1 MSLVNYVG
9 SKKNTWGNV
18 VIYAIVGLAGL
29 VCLLPFLYV
38 LSVSLTDPK
47 VYIPFELRF
56 IPRKFSLEV
65 YRQVL
70 STGDF
75 LNALKNTIIV
85 TVGGVLLCTYTTFA
99 YAYGLTKR
107 KLPLRGFFLFMVLFA
122 LLFDVG
128 MIPYY
133 MNIRRLGLIN
143 TYWALILPALAI
155 PYNVIIVKSFFQGI
169 PYELEEAAMIDG
181 CDVFRTYFQII
192 LPLSKASL
200 ATIILFIAVDQ
211 WNQYIKPLM
220 YITDQKLRT
229 LQVWIKMLLV
239 DASTEGVGV
248 GDADNTLPSETVR
261 QASVILSILPIMCVY
276 PFVQKYFVK
285 GVMIG
290 SVKG

>member
-1 MSLVNYVG
+1 MNYVG
-9 SKKNTWGNV
+9 SKKRSWANV
-18 VIYAIVGLAGL
+18 VIYAIVGLVGL

-47 VYIPFELRF
+47 VYVPFELHI
-56 IPRKFSLEV
+56 IPKKFSLEV

-75 LNALKNTIIV
+75 LTALKNTVIV
-85 TVGGVLLCTYTTFA
+85 TVGGVALCTYTTFA

-128 MIPYY
+128 MIPNY
-133 MNIRRLGLIN
+133 MNVRRLGLIN

-181 CDVFRTYFQII
+181 CDTFRTYFQIV

-220 YITDQKLRT
+220 YITDQKMRT

-248 GDADNTLPSETVR
+248 GDAENMLPSETVR